1 MTSTSTPHPVAPIDV
16 AALRAAE
23 WPWMLTGETTYLNN
37 ASLGP
42 LPLRAVRAIDA
53 FTRLRHEPQRITVP
67 YQFGVL
73 TRARELAA
81 QLVNGSP
88 DEIAL
93 MVNTTYGINVA
104 ARCLPL
110 AAGDVVLTVDR
121 EFPANVYPWM
131 ALGVNGVVYHRVPC
145 VDDVPDEDALLAA
158 IADTPRLRV
167 VTVSWASFSSGA
179 VIDLT
184 RIGAACRARGGV
196 TFVVDAIQALGAMPI
211 DVRACGVDILA
222 SGGQKWLLSPW
233 GTGFVWMRR
242 ELVQSLAPNPVG
254 WMAPSGTD
262 DFSTMLDYRLA
273 WRDNARRFEVISLP
287 FQDFAGFNEGVGL
300 LLELGIGVVHAHV
313 EQILD
318 AAIEVARARG
328 LRIVTPVA
336 PGRRAGILA
345 IVPAGDV
352 RRASRRLLDAGFTHA
367 VREGAVRLSPHCFS
381 AADEV
386 CRAVEMLAAPSS

>member
-1 MTSTSTPHPVAPIDV
+1 MTGTIPPPAVKPIDV

-42 LPLRAVRAIDA
+42 IPLRAVRALDA

-67 YQFGVL
+67 YQFSVL
-73 TRARELAA
+73 AKARELAA
-81 QLVNGSP
+81 RLVGGSP
-88 DEIAL
+88 DEVAL
-93 MVNTTYGINVA
+93 MVNTTYGVNVA

-110 AAGDVVLTVDR
+110 RPGDLVLSVDR

-131 ALGVNGVVYHRVPC
+131 ALEAGGIEYRRLPC
-145 VDDVPDEDALLAA
+145 VDELPDEAALLDA
-158 IADTPRLRV
+158 IAGAPRLRV

-179 VIDLT
+179 VVDLA

-196 TFVVDAIQALGAMPI
+196 TFVVDAIQALGVAPL
-211 DVRACGVDILA
+211 DVNACHVDILA
-222 SGGQKWLLSPW
+222 CGGQKWLLSPW

-242 ELVQSLAPNPVG
+242 ELVRSLAPNPVG
-254 WMAPSGTD
+254 WMAPTGTD
-262 DFSTMLDYRLA
+262 DFTRMLDYHLG
-273 WRDNARRFEVISLP
+273 WRDDARRFEVISLP

-300 LLELGIGVVHAHV
+300 LLELGIDAVHAHV
-313 EQILD
+313 DGILD
-318 AAIEVARARG
+318 AAIAVARDRG
-328 LRIVTPVA
+328 LRLVTPA
-336 PGRRAGILA
+336 EPSRRAGILA
-345 IVPAGDV
+345 IVPAGDA
-352 RRASRRLLDAGFTHA
+352 RAASRKLLAAGYTHT

-381 AADEV
+381 DPAEV